1 MIFLGIND
9 CGRTDAEDLEPIV
22 EAVLD
27 GVDDLYTK
35 AGARN
40 FVLVDIPPIDHSP
53 QAADSGSMDKIEE
66 RVKAWNIILKRG
78 TAEFATSTKPATTVL
93 FSSYRVLM
101 EVLEE
106 PCEFDFNE
114 DDPTTEGGGIWA
126 DDLHLTCKELYSLNI
141 SVLGAHKNKMAN
153 ALIVALTTVFL

>member
-1 MIFLGIND
+1 MVVIFLGIND

-126 DDLHLTCKELYSLNI
+126 DDLHLTVDMHDILAERLLTSLFP
-141 SVLGAHKNKMAN
+141 S
-153 ALIVALTTVFL
+153 TV